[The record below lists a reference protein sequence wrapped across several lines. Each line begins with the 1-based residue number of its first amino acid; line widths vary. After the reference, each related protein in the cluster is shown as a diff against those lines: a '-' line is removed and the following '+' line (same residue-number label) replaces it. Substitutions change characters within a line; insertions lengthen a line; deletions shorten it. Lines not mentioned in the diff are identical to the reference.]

1 MPECMKTIQVKVS
14 EKDLEK
20 YNLEGDPIIDFKLLV
35 EKINLDFARK
45 ALEEC
50 QNIAKEVG
58 LAKLTLEEIDSEIKA
73 VRDESHS

>member
-1 MPECMKTIQVKVS
+1 MKTIQVKVS

-20 YNLEGDPIIDFKLLV
+20 YNLDSDPIIDFKLLV

-50 QNIAKEVG
+50 QKIVNG
-58 LAKLTLEEIDSEIKA
+58 L
-73 VRDESHS
+73 

>member
-1 MPECMKTIQVKVS
+1 MKTIQVKVS

-20 YNLEGDPIIDFKLLV
+20 YNLDSDPIIDFKLLV

-50 QNIAKEVG
+50 QNIAKGVG
-58 LAKLTLEEIDSEIKA
+58 LSELTLEEIDAEIKA
-73 VRDESHS
+73 VRNESHF